1 MSTATV
7 RCLRYA
13 MSPDAPAKIR
23 LIGLIAGGYS
33 GIPRY
38 AALLTR
44 SIDRVASEFPM
55 LQITLVTGARGALE
69 VSPRNL
75 ELIVPRG
82 LMAQATA
89 GPRRLLAEH
98 VLAARGKAD
107 LLHFFDLTGPLL
119 APSQPFVATAHDA
132 KVAYDFLRLRWAYKR
147 PLYPW
152 ALKRAKAIVAV
163 SQFAKDEIARHFGT
177 DPARIHVVYSGP
189 GLEPSSVGGSEAPK
203 RARRYLLYLGALE
216 ANKNLAFLVQAF
228 ERSGSSADLLIA
240 GRPGS
245 SFGALQAAIDVSSAR
260 DRIHV
265 LHGVSDLDADRLYRG
280 ALALVHPSFYEGFGF
295 TPLEAMTRGCPV
307 LTSDIPAIRE
317 VSGAGAMLLPLE
329 DVDAWAQGIRRV
341 SEDECLRAELRERGS
356 ATVSRYSWDE
366 AARHICRLFIDLTTA
381 PG

>member
-1 MSTATV
+1 
-7 RCLRYA
+7 
-13 MSPDAPAKIR
+13 MSPNAPARIH

-38 AALLTR
+38 AAFLTR

-55 LQITLVTGARGALE
+55 LQITLVTSARGARE

-75 ELIVPRG
+75 ELIIPRG
-82 LMAQATA
+82 PMTRANA

-98 VLAARGKAD
+98 ISATRGHAE

-132 KVAYDFLRLRWAYKR
+132 KVAYDFLRPRWAYKR
-147 PLYPW
+147 RLYPW

-163 SQFAKDEIARHFGT
+163 SQFAKDEIVQHFGT
-177 DPARIHVVYSGP
+177 DPARIRVIYSGP
-189 GLEPSSVGGSEAPK
+189 GLEPSSVDRAEAPK
-203 RARRYLLYLGALE
+203 RAYRYFLYLGALE
-216 ANKNLAFLVQAF
+216 ASKNLAFLVRAF

-245 SFGALQAAIDVSSAR
+245 SFGALQATIEASPTR

-265 LHGVSDLDADRLYRG
+265 LQDVSDLDADRLYRE
-280 ALALVHPSFYEGFGF
+280 AIALVHPSIYEGFGF
-295 TPLEAMTRGCPV
+295 TPLEAMARGCPV

-317 VSGAGAMLLPLE
+317 VSGTGAMLLPLE
-329 DVDAWAQGIRRV
+329 DVDEWARGIRRV
-341 SEDECLRAELRERGS
+341 SEDERFRAELRERGA

-366 AARHICRLFIDLTTA
+366 AARSICRLFVEVTTA
-381 PG
+381 PE